1 MPKLILQIILALI
14 GIYVLICVL
23 LYLNQEKFIFDPSKI
38 AKDYQFNYERP
49 FKELYFTTSDSL
61 KIHALYFETEN
72 PKGVVY
78 YLHGNSGNLSGWG
91 DIADVYLD
99 LGYNILLIDYRGFG
113 KSEGK
118 IENQKHFYEDAQL
131 GYNFLKENFNENQII
146 MIGYSVGTGTA
157 SHLASANNPKLL
169 ILQSPYFNLDEIMKI
184 RVPFAPTFLLKYKFE
199 NNLYIPKTKCPVY
212 IFHGEEDAVISYTN
226 SLKLKEVLNEKDQFI
241 TLKNQGHN
249 GINENPEYL
258 KKLEVIL
265 DDQILESENPIK

>member
-1 MPKLILQIILALI
+1 MHELMLKILLITI
-14 GIYVLICVL
+14 GIYIIICIL

-38 AKDYQFNYERP
+38 SKDYKFKYQRP
-49 FKELYFTTSDSL
+49 FKEVYFTASDNT
-61 KIHALYFETEN
+61 KIHGLYFEAEN

-78 YLHGNSGNLSGWG
+78 YLHGNSGNLSEWG
-91 DIADVYLD
+91 DIAGIYLD

-113 KSEGK
+113 KSDGR

-131 GYNFLKENFNENQII
+131 GYNFLKESYDENEII

-169 ILQSPYFNLDEIMKI
+169 ILQSPYYNLDEIMKI

-212 IFHGEEDAVISYTN
+212 IFHGQEDYVITYKN
-226 SLKLKEVLNEKDQFI
+226 SLKLKNILNEKDEFI

-258 KKLEVIL
+258 KKLEKIL
-265 DDQILESENPIK
+265 NQEL